1 MEIGTLCRLSNHNI
15 YVATDYRGLTL
26 VVLENQKFQPL
37 KIPGCRE
44 IPSRNGIIC
53 FVVEKNEKTLFF
65 DYQLSDA
72 EVLCR

>member
-1 MEIGTLCRLSNHNI
+1 MEIGTLCRLSNCNI

-26 VVLENQKFQPL
+26 VVLEHQKFQPL

-44 IPSRNGIIC
+44 IPSRNALTC

-72 EVLCR
+72 EVLSQ

>member
-15 YVATDYRGLTL
+15 YVAADYRGLTL
-26 VVLENQKFQPL
+26 VVLEHQKYQP
-37 KIPGCRE
+37 IRE
-44 IPSRNGIIC
+44 IPSRNALTC
-53 FVVEKNEKTLFF
+53 FVVEKNEKTMFF